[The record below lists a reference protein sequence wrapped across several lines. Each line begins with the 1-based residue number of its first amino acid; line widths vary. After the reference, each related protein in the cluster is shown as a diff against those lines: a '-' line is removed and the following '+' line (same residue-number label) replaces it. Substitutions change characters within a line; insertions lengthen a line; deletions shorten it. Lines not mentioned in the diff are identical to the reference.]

1 MSSNKKVIL
10 NICVDKNDRSVV
22 KCYLK
27 GIRVEFMKEKIL
39 LSTLELACE
48 KGLGYVS
55 MSQIAARC
63 GLSKSSLYSHYKSKE
78 EIIHKMYEY
87 FRNKAFNQ
95 NRNVDI
101 SNFNKN
107 SSFIDVLST
116 IISSYKSMN
125 SEPDLAMFYKMIY
138 AERTLNKEAARVLVL
153 ETNRMIEATK
163 RLFTYTNELGIS
175 HINDIDAVA
184 MSFALNVNQIMNYE
198 FDLSFIGE
206 NPKSYLDLYIKEFA
220 RVYGGN

>member
-95 NRNVDI
+95 NRNVDV
-101 SNFNKN
+101 SNFNEN

-125 SEPDLAMFYKMIY
+125 SEPDLAMFYKMIMRK
-138 AERTLNKEAARVLVL
+138 ER
-153 ETNRMIEATK
+153 
-163 RLFTYTNELGIS
+163 
-175 HINDIDAVA
+175 
-184 MSFALNVNQIMNYE
+184 
-198 FDLSFIGE
+198 
-206 NPKSYLDLYIKEFA
+206 
-220 RVYGGN
+220 